1 MWSGTNIP
9 SGYALCDG
17 KNGTPNL
24 VNKFIIGSGGNY
36 KIVET
41 GGNEKIKLSVNQL
54 PPHNHNFMQNIFVNQ
69 VMMIQYMLYLAVVM
83 IGIIQ
88 ARKYTQLIQLEMG
101 LYRYQ
106 ASIFCSCLYN
116 EALNFEIKDINFS

>member
-36 KIVET
+36 KIGET

-88 ARKYTQLIQLEMG
+88 ARKYTQLI
-101 LYRYQ
+101 
-106 ASIFCSCLYN
+106 
-116 EALNFEIKDINFS
+116 